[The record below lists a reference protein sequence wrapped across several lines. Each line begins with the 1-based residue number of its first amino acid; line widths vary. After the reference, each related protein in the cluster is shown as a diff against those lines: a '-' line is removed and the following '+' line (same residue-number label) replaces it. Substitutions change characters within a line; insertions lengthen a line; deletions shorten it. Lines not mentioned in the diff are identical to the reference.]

1 MKNIV
6 FTAAV
11 LGILILL
18 FSRCTKEYIA
28 IDNTPKLKALS
39 LDEQELVQ
47 TSNAFALDLFK
58 AIHQVKNEDNIF
70 VSPLSVDFALNM
82 TVNGAAGKT
91 KEEMKQVLGIESLS
105 DDEANTAVQ
114 KLTGM
119 LLNMDKKVRLSIA
132 NAIWYHNELTL
143 KDNLRQLIEKYYQGK
158 IEELDFAD
166 PAAKETINK
175 WVEEETQGKIK
186 DLIEKI
192 SPQHRMFLINAI
204 YFKADWQYQFE
215 KHRTREEQ
223 FTLENSQKVPVQ
235 MMFSKGVK
243 LRTYQH
249 EAFQLIELPYG
260 NGQFSMVILLPRL
273 GKTTEEVMSLLSAE
287 DLQSWVVQADTLMP
301 HLFLPKFTSKFKM
314 ELNDPLMDIGME
326 NPFSDAA
333 EFTGFFKE
341 SKPLK
346 IGEVIHQAVIEVN
359 EEGTEAAAATSVGIE
374 VTSIGNNP
382 PTIRIDRPFVYFIR
396 EKHTEAILFAGKMM
410 NPSE

>member
-47 TSNAFALDLFK
+47 TSNTFALDLFK

-119 LLNMDKKVRLSIA
+119 LLNMDTKVRLSIA

-143 KDNLRQLIEKYYQGK
+143 KDNLRQLIKKYHQGK

-215 KHRTREEQ
+215 KHRIREEQ
-223 FTLENSQKVPVQ
+223 FTLENGQKVSVQ

-273 GKTTEEVMSLLSAE
+273 GKTTGEVMSLLSAE
-287 DLQSWVVQADTLMP
+287 DLQSWVGQADTLMP
-301 HLFLPKFTSKFKM
+301 HLFLPKFTSKFRM

-396 EKHTEAILFAGKMM
+396 EKHTDAILFAGKMM
-410 NPSE
+410 DPSE

>member
-223 FTLENSQKVPVQ
+223 FTLENGQKVPVQ

-287 DLQSWVVQADTLMP
+287 DLQSWVGQADTLMP